1 LFEIRQRAD
10 MKETKFIEQNKKKW
24 AKFEKMTQSN
34 QNDPDEMS
42 QLFVELTDDLA
53 YARTHYPKRSVR
65 VYLNGLAQRIFHD
78 LYKRRKEPLSKFFK
92 FWTTSL
98 PLEMYRARHI
108 VLLSFVIF
116 MVGMLIGIVST
127 IDDENFLGAVIGYD
141 YVAMAEENI
150 ANGKPMNV
158 YGQQDEV
165 SSFISIAINN
175 ARVGLI
181 VYVLGIFVGLGSAVI
196 MFFNAIMVGAFQWF
210 YVVRGLTLTSFLTIW
225 IHGAFEI
232 PTIVLEGAA
241 GMTLGLSY
249 VFPGTLTRGQALVI
263 GAKRSI
269 KMMIGLF
276 PFIILAAFIE
286 GYATRH
292 TVITIEGDPIVTEW
306 PESLKWVFILSCF
319 ALFVWYFVIYPFFVA
334 RKHNFTDKIVEKP
347 QFREEKQVSLF
358 KIKDVGEIFTDTF
371 VLFRK
376 CFGVFIK
383 IFWITIPLNI
393 LYLYL
398 LFEKYPYFYK
408 DTIDDTFFGSF
419 IEIIFFRIAKMFENL
434 EILFVW
440 NNFFDLTLFLFQV
453 LVFSL
458 NANSI
463 IFAFKAVF
471 QKSIPLSLKSYVQFT
486 SINIFRLIPVYLV
499 MGVISCFA
507 NLGLMVLLS
516 ALAPLFFMFD
526 KPMTFGKKG
535 FADEFGKGF
544 SIGFK
549 SYGNAFGLFFAL
561 LLTLV
566 IVYIFVG
573 VPVEFFLDRIV
584 EWLILPMSEDPKY
597 WLIFVDAIF
606 YMTLAHI
613 IFPIFHIAY
622 SLLYFSTIEK
632 EEGIALF
639 KKLESFGTKNKNYE
653 SSTAINED

>member
-1 LFEIRQRAD
+1 

-53 YARTHYPKRSVR
+53 FARTHYPKRSVR

-78 LYKRRKEPLSKFFK
+78 LYKRRKEPISKFFN

-108 VLLSFVIF
+108 VLFAFIIF

-158 YGQQDEV
+158 YGQGDEV
-165 SSFISIAINN
+165 SSFIDIAINN
-175 ARVGLI
+175 VRVGFL
-181 VYVLGIFVGLGSAVI
+181 VYVLGIFAALGSVVF

-210 YVVRGLTLTSFLTIW
+210 YVVRGLTLASFLTIW
-225 IHGAFEI
+225 IHGAFEV

-241 GMTLGLSY
+241 GMVLGLSY

-276 PFIILAAFIE
+276 PFVILAAYIE

-292 TVITIEGDPIVTEW
+292 TVITIEGEPIPTEW
-306 PESLKWVFILSCF
+306 PDGLKWAFILSCF
-319 ALFVWYFVIYPFFVA
+319 SLFVWYFVIYPFFVA
-334 RKHNFTDKIVEKP
+334 KKHNFSDKIIQKP
-347 QFREEKQVSLF
+347 QFRVEKKVTLF
-358 KIKDVGEIFTDTF
+358 AIKDVGELFSDTF
-371 VLFRK
+371 ILFRK

-383 IFWITIPLNI
+383 IFLVTIPLNVF
-393 LYLYL
+393 YLYL
-398 LFEKYPYFYK
+398 LFEKYPYYYK
-408 DTIDDTFFGSF
+408 DVIDDTFFGSVF
-419 IEIIFFRIAKMFENL
+419 EIIGFRIAKMFENL

-440 NNFFDLTLFLFQV
+440 NNFFDLTLFIFQV
-453 LVFSL
+453 FVFSF
-458 NANSI
+458 NANTI
-463 IFAFKAVF
+463 LFAFKAVF
-471 QKSIPLSLKSYVQFT
+471 QKSIPLNAKSYFQFT
-486 SINIFRLIPVYLV
+486 AKNIFKLIPIYLIL
-499 MGVISCFA
+499 GLISCFA
-507 NLGLMVLLS
+507 NIGLMFFLS
-516 ALAPLFFMFD
+516 ALSPLFFMFD
-526 KPMTFGKKG
+526 KPMVFGKNG
-535 FADEFGKGF
+535 TFNELSKGF

-549 SYGNAFGLFFAL
+549 SYGSAYGLFTAL
-561 LLTLV
+561 LLTL
-566 IVYIFVG
+566 IIMYIFVG
-573 VPVEFFLDRIV
+573 LPLELFLDKVV
-584 EWLILPMSEDPKY
+584 EWFVLPLSEDPKY
-597 WLIFVDAIF
+597 WFIFIDAIF
-606 YMTLAHI
+606 YMTLAHL
-613 IFPIFHIAY
+613 IFPIFHIAF

-632 EEGIALF
+632 EEGYSLY
-639 KKLESFGTKNKNYE
+639 KKLELFGTKNKNFE
-653 SSTAINED
+653 STSFENEE